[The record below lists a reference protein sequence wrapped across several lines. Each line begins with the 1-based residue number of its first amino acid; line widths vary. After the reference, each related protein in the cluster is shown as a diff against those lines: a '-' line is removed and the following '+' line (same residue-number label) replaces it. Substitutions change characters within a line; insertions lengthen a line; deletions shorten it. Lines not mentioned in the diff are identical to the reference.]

1 MDNRKKIEFLKY
13 VLIGRVHNIEYLENW
28 RNNNQYPTDEEID
41 SIISQDMDPARLE
54 GLDWPTDAMT
64 MIGLKRMN
72 NLHEML
78 DYVRENNIDGDFIE
92 TGVWKG
98 GATIFMKLYS
108 DIYKMG
114 KKVFVCDSFKGLPE
128 PSDKYPQDRGD
139 IHHTYTELAISIEE
153 VMSNFESM
161 KCLDDDVVFVEGF
174 FSETLPNNDKIQKLS
189 ILRMDGDM
197 YESTHDVFYSCY
209 DKLVDKGVCIID
221 DYCLNGAR
229 NCVHDFR
236 KEKNINDPMNK
247 IDVCGI
253 YWIKNLES

>member
-13 VLIGRVHNIEYLENW
+13 VLIGRVHNIEYLKNW
-28 RNNNQYPTDEEID
+28 RNNSQYPTDEEID

-114 KKVFVCDSFKGLPE
+114 KKVFVCDSFKGLPDFND
-128 PSDKYPQDRGD
+128 SCVIK
-139 IHHTYTELAISIEE
+139 
-153 VMSNFESM
+153 
-161 KCLDDDVVFVEGF
+161 
-174 FSETLPNNDKIQKLS
+174 FSFN
-189 ILRMDGDM
+189 
-197 YESTHDVFYSCY
+197 V
-209 DKLVDKGVCIID
+209 LVS
-221 DYCLNGAR
+221 R
-229 NCVHDFR
+229 
-236 KEKNINDPMNK
+236 
-247 IDVCGI
+247 
-253 YWIKNLES
+253 